1 MSLSAGDAGEWADA
15 LIVDAN
21 ADGGYDIQ
29 TVDGRRATIR
39 DASLL
44 RSAPKP
50 PPTRRRHSRSPAQ
63 MTPRNAMRLLPPVPA
78 AADYSVPASGLT
90 PRAAALSG
98 LLSQQLKMNGLWK
111 SLKQTQQVVS
121 SVDKCSKKL
130 LGLRGRSRQF
140 KSTADQLPE
149 TKSAPC
155 TTRKP
160 APPSEPA
167 KKRTSTRR
175 SIPPQQPKHQRQA
188 QSENTRQW
196 FSRAQVE
203 LRLSSNIELFHPQLK
218 LFSLT
223 PHALEGKHALQ
234 SPPVEDLTL

>member
-1 MSLSAGDAGEWADA
+1 MDAH
-15 LIVDAN
+15 

-29 TVDGRRATIR
+29 TVDGRRATIC
-39 DASLL
+39 DAGLL
-44 RSAPKP
+44 RSAPKL
-50 PPTRRRHSRSPAQ
+50 PPTRRHSRSPAQ
-63 MTPRNAMRLLPPVPA
+63 MTPRNAMRQLPPVPS

-90 PRAAALSG
+90 LRAAALSG

-111 SLKQTQQVVS
+111 SFKQTQQVIS

-140 KSTADQLPE
+140 MSTAEKQPE

-160 APPSEPA
+160 APPSKPP
-167 KKRTSTRR
+167 KKRASTRR
-175 SIPPQQPKHQRQA
+175 SIPPQHVKHQRQA
-188 QSENTRQW
+188 QSENTGQW
-196 FSRAQVE
+196 ISRAQAE
-203 LRLSSNIELFHPQLK
+203 LRLSSNIELFHPQLR